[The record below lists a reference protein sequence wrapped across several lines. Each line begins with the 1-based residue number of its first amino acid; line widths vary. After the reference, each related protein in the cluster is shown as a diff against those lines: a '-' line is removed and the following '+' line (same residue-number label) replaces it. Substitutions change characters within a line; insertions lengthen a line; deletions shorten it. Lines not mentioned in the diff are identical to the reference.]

1 MPGRSWSTPAGTRT
15 AYPRSCCS
23 PVIPTSLLKPSASG
37 PTGTSRN
44 RPTSSASARR
54 SRALS
59 TERRAPRSVAVLRL
73 VRPHEA
79 RERLAGDASRAVPA
93 MTFELARR
101 AIRPTALFV
110 HVERARRIGGRLFS
124 VLRPAADPPGEAPP
138 PRPQPPPPPP
148 RRGG

>member
-101 AIRPTALFV
+101 AIRPAALFV
-110 HVERARRIGGRLFS
+110 HVERARRIGGSLLA
-124 VLRPAADPPGEAPP
+124 VLGPDADPLDEGPLHRSDRPRAPHVV
-138 PRPQPPPPPP
+138 
-148 RRGG
+148 

>member
-44 RPTSSASARR
+44 RSTSSASARR

-59 TERRAPRSVAVLRL
+59 TARRAPRSVAVLRL

-93 MTFELARR
+93 MTFELARP

-110 HVERARRIGGRLFS
+110 HVERARRIGGALLS
-124 VLRPAADPPGEAPP
+124 VLRAGAEPPDEG
-138 PRPQPPPPPP
+138 PPPPSNHPP
-148 RRGG
+148 APHVG